1 MARVLAIVRG
11 PTPRVAQG
19 PHRRRYFR
27 NTRLHRLF
35 QARKRV
41 WRRAGLTVLSS
52 GTDEAYEAEL
62 FAKALIDSDDRLD
75 ALVSRDFGDVAL
87 AAQSSIFGTRCVRSP
102 RSIVDAPGRKRSSYL
117 TSTQACCAAWAPIVD
132 LRHRAGEPL
141 SALDIYVAE
150 PSRVVTEFGLRD
162 LHSTRL
168 LIVFLGKDDEP
179 GVPDVLRA
187 ANPLVCALDHVR
199 LVEGES
205 TDPPLDALLD
215 RCRSSPPQ
223 PFGSTVL
230 EAFLRPFIGPDDAQ
244 GFHPDRE
251 RIINVL
257 EAYKR
262 LWEDG
267 PARGMTDA
275 KRQQLQQARLPF
287 PDLSRQEACDRLLAL
302 AEEVASSTDYE

>member
-1 MARVLAIVRG
+1 M
-11 PTPRVAQG
+11 VA
-19 PHRRRYFR
+19 
-27 NTRLHRLF
+27 
-35 QARKRV
+35 
-41 WRRAGLTVLSS
+41 
-52 GTDEAYEAEL
+52 
-62 FAKALIDSDDRLD
+62 
-75 ALVSRDFGDVAL
+75 
-87 AAQSSIFGTRCVRSP
+87 
-102 RSIVDAPGRKRSSYL
+102 
-117 TSTQACCAAWAPIVD
+117 
-132 LRHRAGEPL
+132 
-141 SALDIYVAE
+141 
-150 PSRVVTEFGLRD
+150 EFGLRD

-244 GFHPDRE
+244 GVHPDRE

-275 KRQQLQQARLPF
+275 KRRQLRRAKLPF

-302 AEEVASSTDYE
+302 AAEVASSTDYE